1 MPQNLWMGQIFG
13 RTPIDRFWNNEYSKN
28 DKLREEIFIREGIPK
43 IKKEELDEEEI
54 FISRDKQ
61 KKRRLPWKVRMI
73 FCLIILIV
81 LIVMGLA
88 VYMYLSNLRKKP
100 EIITEA
106 NLQKVVNVSNLSTF
120 EANYDGVATVM
131 NEKDPDKVDYY
142 VSYRSKVKAGI
153 DFSEIKFRI
162 ESGEDESDEKK
173 TITVTLPEITI
184 SEPSVDIA
192 SLDYMFMNKR
202 ANDAT
207 VSQEAYKACIKDA
220 AEECAKEEMLRK
232 MAEQNAENVVMALIK
247 PFVEQADG
255 DYDINI
261 QWGGA
266 TDEE

>member
-28 DKLREEIFIREGIPK
+28 DKLREEIFISEGIPK
-43 IKKEELDEEEI
+43 IKKDELDEEEI

-100 EIITEA
+100 EIITEV

-131 NEKDPDKVDYY
+131 NEKDPDKVDY
-142 VSYRSKVKAGI
+142 
-153 DFSEIKFRI
+153 
-162 ESGEDESDEKK
+162 
-173 TITVTLPEITI
+173 
-184 SEPSVDIA
+184 
-192 SLDYMFMNKR
+192 
-202 ANDAT
+202 
-207 VSQEAYKACIKDA
+207 
-220 AEECAKEEMLRK
+220 
-232 MAEQNAENVVMALIK
+232 
-247 PFVEQADG
+247 
-255 DYDINI
+255 
-261 QWGGA
+261 
-266 TDEE
+266 